1 MITVGDV
8 MNMRAFDS
16 IWLATPCDGAAAR
29 EVTGVGTL
37 DHEPF
42 TGGYEVFTQGEF
54 VFTTLGFAGVHP
66 DLAEEAL
73 LALIECGVD
82 ISFPVVYRER
92 NGLDVIAQAAGRC
105 NREGQL
111 PHPGKVVVFVPPDAI
126 PAGSL
131 RKAADAC
138 RSVLHNHTGDPLD
151 RVLFEPYFRQYYAST
166 DLDRSRIGDLLKP
179 EPSRD
184 DPLAVAFRSAAD
196 AFRLI
201 NDDQSPVVVH
211 YRGADGQD
219 TTVDMLLGKL
229 AKDGPE
235 RWLMRALQRYT
246 VNLPKA
252 LAERLHGQGDLQLAI
267 PGLYVQANDLM
278 YDPQT
283 GLRTDDSPLP
293 AGGLVF

>member
-1 MITVGDV
+1 M
-8 MNMRAFDS
+8 
-16 IWLATPCDGAAAR
+16 
-29 EVTGVGTL
+29 
-37 DHEPF
+37 
-42 TGGYEVFTQGEF
+42 
-54 VFTTLGFAGVHP
+54 
-66 DLAEEAL
+66 
-73 LALIECGVD
+73 
-82 ISFPVVYRER
+82 VYRALA
-92 NGLDVIAQAAGRC
+92 GLDAIAQAAGRC

-126 PAGSL
+126 PAGGL

-138 RSVLHNHTGDPLD
+138 RSVLLNHTGDPLD

-235 RWLMRALQRYT
+235 RWLLRALQRYT
-246 VNLPKA
+246 VSLRQKD
-252 LAERLHGQGDLQLAI
+252 AERLLAQGDLALVPAV
-267 PGLYVQANDLM
+267 PGLYVQASDVL
-278 YDPQT
+278 YDAQL
-283 GLRTDDSPLP
+283 GLRIDDQPLP
-293 AGGLVF
+293 ASGLVC